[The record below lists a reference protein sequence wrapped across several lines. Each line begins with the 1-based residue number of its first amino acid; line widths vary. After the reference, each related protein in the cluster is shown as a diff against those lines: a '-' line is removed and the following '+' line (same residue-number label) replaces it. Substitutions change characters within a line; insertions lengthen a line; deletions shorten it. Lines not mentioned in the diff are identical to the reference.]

1 MSAAAA
7 ASVPTPAGA
16 TDLMSDEEF
25 AKLWLMGLSGER
37 SLGRPKDWDGND
49 KGFDEFVFKFATWLG
64 SLPGDAEELLTL
76 SQDRVTTITMATL
89 TERQRVVAKAVS
101 LALKTMTGGK
111 ALNIVKQ
118 VERGNG
124 FEAWRRLWSEYRPN
138 IAGRKVNLL
147 ERVMEDKP
155 ASGEDFSSWY
165 FSWTEKIRETEEA
178 RKKPIDA
185 DIKCAVAMR
194 RVPRELRDHLV
205 LESATIADNWE
216 LMNDK
221 IVSWMTARRLFS
233 TAPGGSVAKK
243 VDDMDVGAV
252 KGMFGKSDGKYGGKP
267 YYGGKSDG
275 KFGGKF
281 GKSYYGGKSG
291 GKSDSGKFGKS
302 FGGKSDGGKFGK
314 QYNGKGFGKSDGKS
328 GKGKGWDNTAPVP
341 FQGYCGHCW
350 QWGHKKSQCP
360 SRPTHM
366 DVGALQGS
374 S

>member
-37 SLGRPKDWDGND
+37 SLGRPKDWDGNHR
-49 KGFDEFVFKFATWLG
+49 GFDEFVFKFATWLG

-101 LALKTMTGGK
+101 LALKTTTGGK

-138 IAGRKVNLL
+138 IAGRKINLL

-178 RKKPIDA
+178 RKDLS
-185 DIKCAVAMR
+185 MR
-194 RVPRELRDHLV
+194 TSNARLR
-205 LESATIADNWE
+205 
-216 LMNDK
+216 
-221 IVSWMTARRLFS
+221 
-233 TAPGGSVAKK
+233 
-243 VDDMDVGAV
+243 
-252 KGMFGKSDGKYGGKP
+252 
-267 YYGGKSDG
+267 
-275 KFGGKF
+275 
-281 GKSYYGGKSG
+281 
-291 GKSDSGKFGKS
+291 
-302 FGGKSDGGKFGK
+302 
-314 QYNGKGFGKSDGKS
+314 
-328 GKGKGWDNTAPVP
+328 
-341 FQGYCGHCW
+341 
-350 QWGHKKSQCP
+350 
-360 SRPTHM
+360 
-366 DVGALQGS
+366 
-374 S
+374 